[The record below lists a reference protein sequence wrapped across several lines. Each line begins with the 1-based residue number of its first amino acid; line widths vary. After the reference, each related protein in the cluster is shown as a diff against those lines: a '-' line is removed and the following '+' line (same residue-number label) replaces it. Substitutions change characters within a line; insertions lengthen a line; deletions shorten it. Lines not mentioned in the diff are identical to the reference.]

1 MARSARFSKV
11 TLLKVIAFIAVS
23 AVFTAVLAMKI
34 GNIQFF
40 QHRYTLS
47 AVFSNAS
54 GVFKG
59 DDVKLAGVDVGRVDD
74 AHIENGHGVVDFT
87 VDDSV
92 KLTRDATVAIRWR
105 NVLGQRFIYLY
116 PGSGRGPALKD
127 GDTIGLAHT
136 DDAGDLGQLLNELGP
151 ILKAIDPD
159 KANAFLD
166 AMNEA
171 LANNEGTVRDLLTEG
186 GGLAQRLAGM
196 DSQIQTLV
204 TSSDTVISTYARQ
217 GTAIKGILDDLNSVG
232 GSLNG
237 MTGNIDSLVVNFA
250 RVQQQLDKFL
260 KQNRGNIDS
269 SLGQLNWLVQ
279 LLASKRAELA
289 QTLCSLP
296 AGVAPYFQ
304 TTSWGQWFNVRV
316 IRITLKTNKD
326 QTLFSQGET
335 PQERGDTSAGNP
347 YTCGTGVPGT
357 GVNPNEGQDSGLPG
371 VPGVPGV
378 PGTQGVPGVPGVP
391 GTDSSGF
398 TGLGGFLQSVLQ
410 GVRHA

>member
-11 TLLKVIAFIAVS
+11 TLVKVLAFVAVS

-34 GNIQFF
+34 GNLQFF
-40 QHRYTLS
+40 THRYQLS
-47 AVFSNAS
+47 AVFSDAT

-59 DDVKLAGVDVGRVDD
+59 DAVKLAGVDVGRVSD
-74 AHIENGHGVVDFT
+74 AHIQDGHGVVDFT
-87 VDDSV
+87 LDDSV

-105 NVLGQRFIYLY
+105 NVLGQRFLYLY

-127 GDTIGLAHT
+127 GDTIGLSNT
-136 DDAGDLGQLLNELGP
+136 EDAGDLGQLLNELGP
-151 ILKAIDPD
+151 ILKAIDPN

-204 TSSDTVISTYARQ
+204 TSSNTVISTYARQ
-217 GTAIKGILDDLNSVG
+217 DQAIKGILDDLNSVG

-237 MTGNIDSLVVNFA
+237 MTGNIDSLIVNFA
-250 RVQQQLDKFL
+250 KVQQELDRFL
-260 KQNRGNIDS
+260 KENRGNIDS
-269 SLGQLNWLVQ
+269 SLGQLQWLVQ
-279 LLASKRAELA
+279 LLHSKRAELA

-304 TTSWGQWFNVRV
+304 TTSWGEWFNVRV
-316 IRITLKTNKD
+316 IRITLKDNQD
-326 QTLFSQGET
+326 NTLVSQGET
-335 PQERGDTSAGNP
+335 PQERGDTSAGKP
-347 YTCGTGVPGT
+347 YTCGTTVPGT
-357 GVNPNEGQDSGLPG
+357 GVNPDEGQNGPGLPG
-371 VPGVPGV
+371 VPGLPGTPGV
-378 PGTQGVPGVPGVP
+378 PGAPGLP
-391 GTDSSGF
+391 GTDSAGF

-410 GVRHA
+410 GVKHA

>member
-11 TLLKVIAFIAVS
+11 TLLKVLAFIAVS

-34 GNIQFF
+34 GNLEFF
-40 QHRYTLS
+40 QHQYQLS
-47 AVFSNAS
+47 AVFSDAT

-59 DDVKLAGVDVGRVDD
+59 DAVKLAGVDVGRVSD
-74 AHIENGHGVVDFT
+74 AHIEDGHGVVDFN

-105 NVLGQRFIYLY
+105 NVLGQRFLYLF
-116 PGSGRGPALKD
+116 PGSGQGSALKD

-136 DDAGDLGQLLNELGP
+136 EAAGDLGQLLNELGP
-151 ILKAIDPD
+151 ILKAIDPN

-196 DSQIQTLV
+196 DSQIQGLI
-204 TSSDTVISTYARQ
+204 SSSNTVISTYARQ
-217 GTAIKGILDDLNSVG
+217 DTAIKGILDDLNSVG

-250 RVQQQLDKFL
+250 QVQQELDKFL

-269 SLGQLNWLVQ
+269 SLGQLQWLTQ
-279 LLASKRAELA
+279 LLHSKRSELA
-289 QTLCSLP
+289 RTLCSLP

-304 TTSWGQWFNVRV
+304 TTSWGEWFNVRV
-316 IRITLKTNKD
+316 IRITLKDKNDK
-326 QTLFSQGET
+326 TLFSAGET
-335 PQERGDTSAGNP
+335 PQERGDTHAQHP
-347 YTCGTGVPGT
+347 YTCGTVVPGT
-357 GVNPNEGQDSGLPG
+357 GVNPNEGQGGAGGIG
-371 VPGVPGV
+371 VPGVPGI
-378 PGTQGVPGVPGVP
+378 PAGLP

-410 GVRHA
+410 GVKHA